1 MSTDPVIAAITALP
15 PLRDVIAE
23 HGLAASKAL
32 GQNFLLDLNLT
43 RKIASYGVVSED
55 IHVLEVGPGP
65 GGLTRALVAAGA
77 AQVIALEKDSRCI
90 AALAATIAAAGGRLT
105 VLEQDALEADPI
117 ALLPSPRAVVANLP
131 YNIAT
136 VLLIGWLQRIDDFA
150 SLTLMFQREVA
161 DRITAAPG
169 SSNYGRLSVLCGWLT
184 QARRVL
190 DLPPGAFTPPPKVSS
205 AVVHLTPRADRDRTV
220 PLAAVEAVTRAAF
233 GQRRKT
239 LRQSLKGLPVPAD
252 TLLTGADIDGGRR
265 AETLNIE
272 EFLALARHLPVPK

>member
-1 MSTDPVIAAITALP
+1 MSTDPVAAAVAALP

-23 HGLAASKAL
+23 HGLAARKAL

-43 RKIASYGVVSED
+43 RKIASYSIVSQN
-55 IHVLEVGPGP
+55 IHVLEIGPGP

-77 AQVIALEKDSRCI
+77 AQVIALEKDTRCI
-90 AALAATIAAAGGRLT
+90 AALATTITAAGGRLT

-136 VLLIGWLQRIDDFA
+136 VLLIGWLRRIDEYA

-169 SSNYGRLSVLCGWLT
+169 SRNYGRLSVLCGWLT

-205 AVVHLTPRADRDRTV
+205 AVVHIAPRAKRDRAV
-220 PLAAVEAVTRAAF
+220 PIAAVEAVTRAAF

-252 TLLTGADIDGGRR
+252 TLLAAACIDGGRR